1 MPKVFAT
8 ARCARPWFGWTRT
21 TWPTALRG
29 NQIQA
34 PRAVDATSSPEL
46 HLLDGVELP
55 RRRRDAVPRTAAPRW
70 RAWRFTP
77 VSPQ

>member
-1 MPKVFAT
+1 MPKAFAA
-8 ARCARPWFGWTRT
+8 ARPPRPWFGWTRT

-46 HLLDGVELP
+46 
-55 RRRRDAVPRTAAPRW
+55 
-70 RAWRFTP
+70 
-77 VSPQ
+77 

>member
-46 HLLDGVELP
+46 HLPDFHAIDAMLSPEQRLLDGARGGS
-55 RRRRDAVPRTAAPRW
+55 RRSRRNRI
-70 RAWRFTP
+70 
-77 VSPQ
+77 S